1 MRHATSAGS
10 NRHRPRAY
18 SRAFSC
24 AFAQAFFRTYSP
36 ARSRTLRRA
45 AARTGAGLGAA
56 ALIAALI
63 SSLGGCKKTPEPVAF
78 KANSGQIQVLNGS
91 GRAGQADVFRAYL
104 IEQGFDVIESGNA
117 RSWSYEHT
125 LVLARTPSDTIAR
138 GLAQV
143 LGTTRI
149 VHLQHPASLVEATVI
164 IGKDYKELM
173 RTWQRSPQNQP

>member
-1 MRHATSAGS
+1 LGTLSAS
-10 NRHRPRAY
+10 A
-18 SRAFSC
+18 
-24 AFAQAFFRTYSP
+24 
-36 ARSRTLRRA
+36 ARSLRTL
-45 AARTGAGLGAA
+45 AGVATLLVVLVACNKA
-56 ALIAALI
+56 
-63 SSLGGCKKTPEPVAF
+63 PEPEAF

-91 GRAGQADVFRAYL
+91 GRAGQAEVFRSFL

-117 RSWSYEHT
+117 RSWSYDHT

-138 GLAQV
+138 GLARV

-173 RTWQRSPQNQP
+173 RTWQQSP

>member
-1 MRHATSAGS
+1 M
-10 NRHRPRAY
+10 
-18 SRAFSC
+18 
-24 AFAQAFFRTYSP
+24 
-36 ARSRTLRRA
+36 LRLCA
-45 AARTGAGLGAA
+45 AAPLLAALGACEKA
-56 ALIAALI
+56 AE
-63 SSLGGCKKTPEPVAF
+63 PEPF

-91 GRAGQADVFRAYL
+91 GRAGQADVFRTYL

-138 GLAQV
+138 GLARV

-173 RTWQRSPQNQP
+173 RTWQQSPQNQP